1 MTKLLILQMVSSKLI
16 QWNSNKNG
24 IKYNK
29 TLNSVQNRI
38 ECVINNKDATSIT
51 DNAGL

>member
-24 IKYNK
+24 IKK
-29 TLNSVQNRI
+29 
-38 ECVINNKDATSIT
+38 
-51 DNAGL
+51 GLLLVNLFLYKPFKFY

>member
-24 IKYNK
+24 IKK
-29 TLNSVQNRI
+29 
-38 ECVINNKDATSIT
+38 
-51 DNAGL
+51 GLLISKPFFI

>member
-1 MTKLLILQMVSSKLI
+1 MKMNDLSGLFIKKI
-16 QWNSNKNG
+16 NPSNKNG

-29 TLNSVQNRI
+29 TFNSVQNRI